1 MGLNERLLNYSNWGI
16 CSISNQQKIKRSGL
30 HTNVQLGT
38 FIKERHE
45 CDQEFSR
52 SRTQLQKL
60 NRKNVIPSKILQNIE
75 NHADFPTICRMRL

>member
-1 MGLNERLLNYSNWGI
+1 MGLNEGLLNHSNWGI
-16 CSISNQQKIKRSGL
+16 CSISNQQKIKRSDL

-52 SRTQLQKL
+52 SRTQL
-60 NRKNVIPSKILQNIE
+60 
-75 NHADFPTICRMRL
+75 